1 MYPSSD
7 CITHTHVGYLKCYP
21 HDIRRDKG
29 SETVWSTDVGLHV
42 RHSVLCSALMAV
54 VWRLAGFL
62 QMTSGLT
69 VTSEQAQ
76 KLISDSRARE
86 VDVKR

>member
-7 CITHTHVGYLKCYP
+7 SISHTHVAHLKRYP

-29 SETVWSTDVGLHV
+29 SDTVWSTDVGLHV
-42 RHSVLCSALMAV
+42 RHSVLCSNLMAG

-69 VTSEQAQ
+69 VTSGQAE
-76 KLISDSRARE
+76 L
-86 VDVKR
+86 VK